1 MSKQHCPRSWIDSGF
16 HVCCL
21 LNKHKGKHRCCC
33 GVIRKNY
40 KHSNRKSPPTKE
52 RTMEETIVIENTTPK
67 STKVLNAAADVVCV
81 AQAAF
86 VVRKGVM
93 FAMKLIKSR

>member
-1 MSKQHCPRSWIDSGF
+1 
-16 HVCCL
+16 
-21 LNKHKGKHRCCC
+21 
-33 GVIRKNY
+33 
-40 KHSNRKSPPTKE
+40 
-52 RTMEETIVIENTTPK
+52 MEETIVIEEHKTPR